1 MGLLLNCEKLSKFY
15 GPFPAVVN
23 IDLNIESDK
32 IIGLLGPNGSGKTT
46 FMKLAAGLLTPTM
59 GNISILGN
67 PVGEETK
74 KIVSY
79 LPDST
84 YLSNWMTVK
93 DAVNFFKDFYFDF
106 SEIKAYEMLEN
117 LKINPKIKL
126 KALSKGNREKVQLI
140 LVMAR
145 DARLYLLDE
154 PIAGVDPAAR
164 DYILDTII
172 TNRSPG
178 SSVIISTH
186 LIYDIEPVL
195 TDFLFIN
202 RGEIFMQNTVEA
214 ARNYYGKSID
224 QLFREVFRC

>member
-178 SSVIISTH
+178 SSVIISTR
-186 LIYDIEPVL
+186 IML
-195 TDFLFIN
+195 TICV
-202 RGEIFMQNTVEA
+202 I
-214 ARNYYGKSID
+214 
-224 QLFREVFRC
+224 

>member
-164 DYILDTII
+164 YYILDTII

>member
-32 IIGLLGPNGSGKTT
+32 IMGLLGPNGSGKTT

>member
-214 ARNYYGKSID
+214 ARIYYGKSID

>member
-32 IIGLLGPNGSGKTT
+32 IMGLLGPNGSGKTT

-93 DAVNFFKDFYFDF
+93 DAVNFFKDFYFFF

>member
-59 GNISILGN
+59 GKISILGN